1 MDNNE
6 AVNITSLNELYALML
21 KREDRIYDAI
31 TGLNQKIDEVK
42 EELRKEIKETKEEL
56 RAEFRKAL
64 EETKEEL
71 RIEFRKALEETKE
84 ELRAEIEKAKEEL
97 RAEFRKALEETKEEL
112 RAEIEKAKEELRAEF
127 KTALEETKEDI
138 LNQVSDFFVEDVVND
153 VVHKR
158 EFRKLEKDVIML
170 KKIVLPGYVVNE
182 DGKEYNYEEQ
192 DEEEE

>member
-97 RAEFRKALEETKEEL
+97 RAEF
-112 RAEIEKAKEELRAEF
+112 